1 LQEAA
6 REFQIALRIY
16 PEYPEAVEN
25 YGLAEARMGNEQ
37 EARKLLE
44 TAVSLTSKGSPDY
57 TLMKVNLARH
67 LMTLGQ
73 MEDALKLLN
82 EAIADSPGY
91 APAWSSRAVIRYQ
104 RGEIPSARSD
114 AETALRLD
122 PSNSQALALLDNL
135 NAPAGATSTR

>member
-1 LQEAA
+1 VCKPFREVPDLADEYVRRGQLQEAA

-44 TAVSLTSKGSPDY
+44 TAVSLTSKVSPDY
-57 TLMKVNLARH
+57 TLMKVNLAQH

-91 APAWSSRAVIRYQ
+91 APAWSSRAVIRRNCAAIGSKQ
-104 RGEIPSARSD
+104 QPSA
-114 AETALRLD
+114 
-122 PSNSQALALLDNL
+122 
-135 NAPAGATSTR
+135 GAA